1 MMYLRSLPTMV
12 AGGTFAAVSELAASL
27 KGRTRWL
34 VKLTLGSLACIILI
48 TGQGTGVLAD
58 TETKE
63 RADAK
68 ASASREYRIKAAFLY
83 NFAKFTVWP
92 AEAFADAKAP
102 LRLCV
107 LGEDPFHGALAAL
120 EGRTVKNRPIVASR
134 LESTDSPEKCH
145 LLFVS
150 ASEAKRVG
158 TILKSLRGMPVLAV
172 GDTPSFARSG
182 GIIRLETVENPL
194 RNKCRGGPS
203 CQAEA
208 RFAAAETGQD
218 RRQEDGIL
226 AATTG
231 TGRGDGKTRH
241 HHPGQRD
248 IGGTLSDAVTA
259 FSGTWFRQ

>member
-12 AGGTFAAVSELAASL
+12 AGGTFAALSELAASL
-27 KGRTRWL
+27 KGRTRRL

-92 AEAFADAKAP
+92 AAAFADAKAP

-134 LESTDSPEKCH
+134 PASADSLGQCH

-150 ASEAKRVG
+150 ASEHGRLA
-158 TILKSLRGMPVLAV
+158 TILESLRGMPVLAV
-172 GDTPSFARSG
+172 GDTPGFARSG
-182 GIIRLETVENPL
+182 GTIRLEIVSNKVRFEINVGAAQNAKLKIDSRLL
-194 RNKCRGGPS
+194 RLGRIVS
-203 CQAEA
+203 
-208 RFAAAETGQD
+208 T
-218 RRQEDGIL
+218 
-226 AATTG
+226 ATESL
-231 TGRGDGKTRH
+231 
-241 HHPGQRD
+241 PE
-248 IGGTLSDAVTA
+248 
-259 FSGTWFRQ
+259 

>member
-12 AGGTFAAVSELAASL
+12 AGRTFAAVSELAASL
-27 KGRTRWL
+27 KGRTRRL

-92 AEAFADAKAP
+92 AAAFADAKAP

-107 LGEDPFHGALAAL
+107 LGDDPFDGALAAL
-120 EGRTVKNRPIVASR
+120 EGRTAKNRPIVAGR
-134 LESTDSPEKCH
+134 LSSGDPLGQCH

-150 ASEAKRVG
+150 ASEHGRLG
-158 TILKSLRGMPVLAV
+158 TILESLRGMPVLVV
-172 GDTPSFARSG
+172 GDTPHFARSG
-182 GIIRLETVENPL
+182 GTIRLEIVGNKVRFEINVRAAQHAKLKIDSRLL
-194 RNKCRGGPS
+194 RLGRIVGKS
-203 CQAEA
+203 
-208 RFAAAETGQD
+208 AASLPK
-218 RRQEDGIL
+218 R
-226 AATTG
+226 AATAEEAARLAT
-231 TGRGDGKTRH
+231 
-241 HHPGQRD
+241 
-248 IGGTLSDAVTA
+248 
-259 FSGTWFRQ
+259 FSPASGISVEH

>member
-12 AGGTFAAVSELAASL
+12 AGGTFAALSELAASL
-27 KGRTRWL
+27 KDRTRRL

-48 TGQGTGVLAD
+48 TGQGTGVLAE

-68 ASASREYRIKAAFLY
+68 TSASREYRIKAAFLY

-92 AEAFADAKAP
+92 AAAFADAKAP

-107 LGEDPFHGALAAL
+107 LGKNPFDGALAAL

-134 LESTDSPEKCH
+134 LALTDSPKMCH

-150 ASEAKRVG
+150 ASEHGRLG

-172 GDTPSFARSG
+172 GDTPRFARSG
-182 GIIRLETVENPL
+182 GTIRLKIVS
-194 RNKCRGGPS
+194 NKV
-203 CQAEA
+203 
-208 RFAAAETGQD
+208 RFEINIGAAQHAKLKIDSRLLKLGRIVGKSGASLPKRAAA
-218 RRQEDGIL
+218 L
-226 AATTG
+226 ATLAPG
-231 TGRGDGKTRH
+231 NGKTLEH
-241 HHPGQRD
+241 
-248 IGGTLSDAVTA
+248 
-259 FSGTWFRQ
+259 